1 MVLICIS
8 LMISDAEHIF
18 IYLLAICMSSLE
30 NYLLQ
35 HSAPYK
41 IGFFSFLP
49 LSCMSSIFILD
60 IKLLSDI
67 CAVLCLVAP
76 SYATLC
82 DPMDCSPPGSSL
94 HGDSPGKNTGVG
106 SHAFLQG
113 ISPTQGWNPGLPQC
127 RWILYCLSHHG
138 SPLSIWFTNTSPI
151 L

>member
-60 IKLLSDI
+60 INLLSDI

-106 SHAFLQG
+106 A
-113 ISPTQGWNPGLPQC
+113 ISFSRGPSPWLTLRHLKICMLGFSVSYAQPRPTWETL
-127 RWILYCLSHHG
+127 
-138 SPLSIWFTNTSPI
+138 TN
-151 L
+151 LGD